1 MKIHP
6 DWKFASENFDADLA
20 VATMEYPVYF
30 TRAVQPICLP
40 NYNAVLIHPLGT
52 VVGWGRS
59 ENSGPDK
66 ADHENLPKQVDVRAV
81 TNEHCFLHYVEF
93 AKISSPRT
101 FCAGWPGQNVGPCHG
116 EWIDFR
122 FVHINYSNVCLG
134 DSGGGFYYKVG
145 QVWYIQGI
153 VSATVIDQGRC
164 DVSKYSV
171 YTNVLKLA
179 DWIKEAQRDQID
191 VAWNDISLN
200 CNFLRNFE

>member
-1 MKIHP
+1 MPHHDHTNTYIVAGSHDLRYFEDTSQKRKLLKVKIHP

-66 ADHENLPKQVDVRAV
+66 TDHENLPKQVDVRAV

-116 EWIDFR
+116 EIGL
-122 FVHINYSNVCLG
+122 S
-134 DSGGGFYYKVG
+134 
-145 QVWYIQGI
+145 
-153 VSATVIDQGRC
+153 
-164 DVSKYSV
+164 
-171 YTNVLKLA
+171 
-179 DWIKEAQRDQID
+179 
-191 VAWNDISLN
+191 
-200 CNFLRNFE
+200 